1 MDAFAAR
8 TAAVDEIETWVD
20 GLSAGDVVLH
30 ARRGAPGERRSLR
43 FRDPVDVLTLTP
55 DGDVRDLL
63 HELDE
68 ALRGGRAVA
77 GYLAYEAGADL
88 VGLPAPP
95 PAAEPLAW
103 FGVYDGVDV
112 VDPGPGGAPLR
123 APREAAGTLAD
134 VRLEIDAGA
143 WTERVAAVREALAAG
158 DSYQVNLT
166 TAFRCRVGD
175 VREAYRALS
184 AAQPVPF
191 GALIDAGGVRIASC
205 SPELFVRAE
214 RDGDRLRLTTRPM
227 KGTAPRRAD
236 PAADAAAAAALRADP
251 KSRAENVMIV
261 DLLRHDLGRL
271 ARPGSV
277 RVERLLD
284 VEPYR
289 SVWQMT
295 STIVADA
302 PPATTVGEILGA
314 LFPCGSITGAPKRRT
329 MELIA
334 ALEDAPRGVYTG
346 AIGFA
351 LPAAGGGLGTSTWS
365 VAIRTLVARG
375 AEGRLGVGGGILI
388 DSDAAAE
395 YDELRTKG
403 RFLSDPKPPLAL
415 FETMRWEAGE
425 VRRWPRHRARMAASA
440 AALDLPFDASAAE
453 AAVAEAVAVAVA
465 DAAAATGIAGARPG
479 EAGGEPAH
487 ALRVRLE
494 LREDG
499 SLAVGVRPLGEA
511 GPRTPAPAG
520 PPTPGAAADAAD
532 ARAGGPL
539 PVVVWSDAPIAA
551 DDPARR
557 HKTLDRALYDEASAW
572 ARSAGVADVLFLNDH
587 GRVAEGAISN
597 LFVLGADGR
606 WRTPPVADGA
616 LPGVLRAELIE
627 RGAAVEAPLWP
638 ADLRAGSVAIGSA
651 LRGLRRVRI
660 ATARVWR
667 PGAAVPPP
675 RPAAPAAGGRP

>member
-8 TAAVDEIETWVD
+8 TATSDEVEAWVD
-20 GLSAGDVVLH
+20 GLRAGDVVLH
-30 ARRGAPGERRSLR
+30 ARRGRPGERRSLR
-43 FRDPVDVLTLTP
+43 FRDPQAVLALAP
-55 DGDVRDLL
+55 GGDVRTLL
-63 HELDE
+63 DALDE

-88 VGLPAPP
+88 VGVAAQPP
-95 PAAEPLAW
+95 PPYPLAW
-103 FGVYDGVDV
+103 FGVYDRVDV

-123 APREAAGTLAD
+123 APRDPAGTLSD
-134 VRLEIDAGA
+134 VRLELDGDAWA
-143 WTERVAAVREALAAG
+143 ERVAAVREALAAG

-175 VREAYRALS
+175 LREAYRALS

-191 GALIDAGGVRIASC
+191 GALIDAGGVRLASC

-214 RDGDRLRLTTRPM
+214 RDGDRTRLTTRPM
-227 KGTAPRRAD
+227 KGTAPRRGD
-236 PAADAAAAAALRADP
+236 PETDAAAAAALRADP

-295 STIVADA
+295 STVVADA
-302 PPATTVGEILGA
+302 PATTTLADILGA
-314 LFPCGSITGAPKRRT
+314 LFPCGSVTGAPKRRT

-334 ALEDAPRGVYTG
+334 ALEDVPRGAYTG

-375 AEGRLGVGGGILI
+375 AAGRLGVGGGILI

-395 YDELRTKG
+395 YDELLTKG
-403 RFLSDPKPPLAL
+403 RFLSDPTPPLAL

-425 VRRWPRHRARMAASA
+425 LRRWPRHRARMAASA
-440 AALDLPFDASAAE
+440 AALGLTFDPSAA
-453 AAVAEAVAVAVA
+453 AAAVA
-465 DAAAATGIAGARPG
+465 DAVARARAGAGAADPPRV
-479 EAGGEPAH
+479 
-487 ALRVRLE
+487 LRVRLT
-494 LREDG
+494 LHEDG
-499 SLAVGVRPLGEA
+499 ALSVDARPHADDEA
-511 GPRTPAPAG
+511 TGARTPPN
-520 PPTPGAAADAAD
+520 DA
-532 ARAGGPL
+532 L
-539 PVVVWSDAPIAA
+539 PIVVWSEAPIVA

-557 HKTLDRALYDEASAW
+557 HKTLDRVLYDEASAW
-572 ARSAGVADVLFLNDH
+572 ASGAGVADVLFLNEH
-587 GRVAEGAISN
+587 GRVAEGAISSV
-597 LFVLGADGR
+597 FVLAADGR

-627 RGAAVEAPLWP
+627 RGRALEAPLWP
-638 ADLRAGSVAIGSA
+638 RDLLTGPVAIGNA
-651 LRGLRRVRI
+651 LRGLRRVRL
-660 ATARVWR
+660 ATTSAWR
-667 PGAAVPPP
+667 PGPARAEPPTP
-675 RPAAPAAGGRP
+675 LLEGTP

>member
-1 MDAFAAR
+1 MDAFVARSAA
-8 TAAVDEIETWVD
+8 AGEIEAWVD
-20 GLSAGDVVLH
+20 DLRPGDVLLH
-30 ARRGAPGERRSLR
+30 ARRGRAGERRSLR
-43 FRDPVDVLTLTP
+43 FRDPADVLTLAP
-55 DGDVRDLL
+55 GGDVHGLL
-63 HELDE
+63 DELD
-68 ALRGGRAVA
+68 AVLRGGRALA
-77 GYLAYEAGADL
+77 GYLAYEAGAAL

-95 PAAEPLAW
+95 PPPYPLAW
-103 FGVYDGVDV
+103 FGVYERADV

-123 APREAAGTLAD
+123 APHEPAGTLTD
-134 VRLEIDAGA
+134 VRLESDAGA
-143 WTERVAAVREALAAG
+143 WAARVAAVREALAAG

-191 GALIDAGGVRIASC
+191 GALLDAGAVRIASC

-214 RDGDRLRLTTRPM
+214 RDGARLRLTTRPM

-236 PAADAAAAAALRADP
+236 PETDATAAAALRADP

-277 RVERLLD
+277 VVERLLD
-284 VEPYR
+284 VEAYR
-289 SVWQMT
+289 SLWQLT
-295 STIVADA
+295 STVAADA
-302 PPATTVGEILGA
+302 PPTTTLAALLSA

-334 ALEDAPRGVYTG
+334 AIEDAPRGVYTG

-351 LPAAGGGLGTSTWS
+351 LPRAGGGLGSSTWS

-375 AEGRLGVGGGILI
+375 PDGRLGVGGGILV

-395 YDELRTKG
+395 YDELLAKG
-403 RFLSDPKPPLAL
+403 RFLAEPRPPLAL

-425 VRRWPRHRARMAASA
+425 LCRWPRHRARLAASA
-440 AALDLPFDASAAE
+440 ATLGLPFDASAAE
-453 AAVAEAVAVAVA
+453 AAIAAAVTRARCESPAG
-465 DAAAATGIAGARPG
+465 DAART
-479 EAGGEPAH
+479 
-487 ALRVRLE
+487 LRVRLE

-499 SLAVGVRPLGEA
+499 ALEA
-511 GPRTPAPAG
+511 DALPHDDG
-520 PPTPGAAADAAD
+520 PP
-532 ARAGGPL
+532 GPD
-539 PVVVWSDAPIAA
+539 VAWSQVPIVA

-557 HKTLDRALYDEASAW
+557 HKTRDRALYDEASAW
-572 ARSAGVADVLFLNDH
+572 ARAAGMADVLFLNEH

-597 LFVLGADGR
+597 VFVLGADGR

-616 LPGVLRAELIE
+616 LPGVLRGELLE
-627 RGAAVEAPLWP
+627 RGEAVEARLTP
-638 ADLRAGSVAIGSA
+638 ADLRPGSVAIGNA

-660 ATARVWR
+660 ATERTWR
-667 PGAAVPPP
+667 PGAAAAA
-675 RPAAPAAGGRP
+675 RPAAPDPGGRP

>member
-8 TAAVDEIETWVD
+8 TAAVGEIEAWVD
-20 GLSAGDVVLH
+20 GLRPGDVLLH

-43 FRDPVDVLTLTP
+43 FRDPVGVLTLAP
-55 DGDVRDLL
+55 DGDARSLL
-63 HELDE
+63 HELDA

-77 GYLAYEAGADL
+77 GYLSYEAGADL
-88 VGLPAPP
+88 VGVPAQRP
-95 PAAEPLAW
+95 PAYPLAW
-103 FGVYDGVDV
+103 FGVYAGVDV

-134 VRLEIDAGA
+134 VRLEIDAA
-143 WTERVAAVREALAAG
+143 TWSERVAAVREALAAG

-205 SPELFVRAE
+205 SPELFVGVE
-214 RDGDRLRLTTRPM
+214 RDGGLLRLTTRPM

-236 PAADAAAAAALRADP
+236 PANDAATAAALRADP

-295 STIVADA
+295 STVVADA
-302 PPATTVGEILGA
+302 PPTTTLGEILNA

-334 ALEDAPRGVYTG
+334 ALEEAPRGVYTG

-351 LPAAGGGLGTSTWS
+351 LPGADGGLGTSTWS
-365 VAIRTLVARG
+365 VAIRTLVAYG

-403 RFLSDPKPPLAL
+403 RFLSHPKPPLAL

-425 VRRWPRHRARMAASA
+425 LRRWPRHRARMAASA
-440 AALDLPFDASAAE
+440 VALGLPFDASAAE
-453 AAVAEAVAVAVA
+453 AAVA
-465 DAAAATGIAGARPG
+465 DTTAAAGAAVGRAVG
-479 EAGGEPAH
+479 EAAH

-499 SLAVGVRPLGEA
+499 TLTVDVTPHDEA
-511 GPRTPAPAG
+511 GPRTPAPAA
-520 PPTPGAAADAAD
+520 PPTPGAAPDATD
-532 ARAGGPL
+532 ARAGEPL

-572 ARSAGVADVLFLNDH
+572 ARTAGVADVLFLNEH

-627 RGAAVEAPLWP
+627 RGEAVEAPLWP
-638 ADLRAGSVAIGSA
+638 VDLRTGTVAIGSA
-651 LRGLRRVRI
+651 LRGLRRVRV
-660 ATARVWR
+660 ATECVWR
-667 PGAAVPPP
+667 HGSAVAS
-675 RPAAPAAGGRP
+675 RPAARAAGGRP